1 MFVKKFA
8 ELTEDAAYSQGMAGD
23 AHTNIFVQTDIPN
36 KTSAGFKV
44 YTVAANILTDPKD
57 KKSGHPAT
65 VEEIK
70 AEVTKRSGLPP
81 SEQRLVY
88 KGVELKEGTD
98 ISDYSIPANGAVMLN
113 PTKRQIKIKARARE
127 ARSPENSTLMQTIRT
142 RLMRS
147 RRHWLSPWGCLFPI
161 RSCGLMV
168 MSKWAALV

>member
-44 YTVAANILTDPKD
+44 YTVAANTLTDPKD

-98 ISDYSIPANGAVMLN
+98 ISD
-113 PTKRQIKIKARARE
+113 
-127 ARSPENSTLMQTIRT
+127 
-142 RLMRS
+142 
-147 RRHWLSPWGCLFPI
+147 
-161 RSCGLMV
+161 
-168 MSKWAALV
+168 